1 MNKINKDWKEV
12 KLGDIVDITMGQSPK
27 SEFYNKRNEGMPFL
41 QGSATFG
48 FMHPYFE
55 TYSSDIKKIA
65 VNGSVLMSVRAPV
78 GDLNIANA
86 DVCIGRGLCSINGK
100 SNIINRYI
108 FYLLSY
114 YKPKLLNMQ
123 KGTTFGAIT
132 KDDILNFKVLIA
144 EDIEEQKRIASAL
157 SKIDAYLENTIKLIE
172 EKERFKRGIAK
183 KLLTWKE
190 GENIPEARFKGFE
203 DEWKEYNLSKIGVSY
218 NGLRNKK
225 ANSFVENCNA
235 KYITYKSVY
244 DKNKIDINRLG
255 NVFIG
260 KNENQNLV
268 KYGDVFFTI
277 SSETPDEVAIS
288 SVLLDEVENTYLNS
302 FCFGFRF
309 DFNILLP
316 EFARYY
322 FRSDYIR
329 KSTYRLAQGIT
340 RYNISKKKI
349 LDIIIYLPS
358 LEEQEKIG
366 GYLSLLDKE
375 IDNLKKQKELI
386 KEMKKGA
393 MQKLLSGEVRLSKN
407 AFNENI

>member
-27 SEFYNKRNEGMPFL
+27 SEFYNKRNERMPFL

-55 TYSSDIKKIA
+55 IYSSDIKKIA

-144 EDIEEQKRIASAL
+144 EDIEEQKRIASTL

-183 KLLTWKE
+183 KLLTCKE

-340 RYNISKKKI
+340 RYNISKKKF

-366 GYLSLLDKE
+366 GYLSLLDAE

-386 KEMKKGA
+386 KEMKRGA
-393 MQKLLSGEVRLSKN
+393 LKKLLSGEVRLL
-407 AFNENI
+407 E